1 MINLNKKNIVLCGF
15 MGSGKT
21 AVGNQLSKLTS
32 RNYVDI
38 DQYIE
43 NKSGKTISEIF
54 AESGEQY
61 FRDLEYE
68 AAKELSLKKGCII
81 SAGGGTL
88 LYERNIQVLKEN
100 GIVIF
105 LDVPLS
111 TIKYRLRND
120 KKRPLLQ
127 IPDKDRVMEELYNQ
141 RLPLYK
147 ETADYRVDGTK
158 SPIGVAK
165 DICKIIRK

>member
-1 MINLNKKNIVLCGF
+1 MNKKNIVLCGF

-88 LYERNIQVLKEN
+88 LYERNRYCYI
-100 GIVIF
+100 
-105 LDVPLS
+105 S
-111 TIKYRLRND
+111 
-120 KKRPLLQ
+120 
-127 IPDKDRVMEELYNQ
+127 
-141 RLPLYK
+141 
-147 ETADYRVDGTK
+147 
-158 SPIGVAK
+158 
-165 DICKIIRK
+165 

>member
-1 MINLNKKNIVLCGF
+1 

-21 AVGNQLSKLTS
+21 AVGKQLSRLTS
-32 RNYVDI
+32 LNYVDI
-38 DQYIE
+38 DNYIE
-43 NKSGKTISEIF
+43 RKTGKTISEIF
-54 AESGEQY
+54 AESGEQH

-68 AAKELSLKKGCII
+68 AAKELSLKKGYVI

-88 LYERNIQVLKEN
+88 LYERNVQVLKESCT
-100 GIVIF
+100 VIF

-111 TIKYRLRND
+111 AIKYRLRND
-120 KKRPLLQ
+120 TKRPLLQ
-127 IPDKDRVMEELYNQ
+127 RPDKDRVMEELYNQ

>member
-1 MINLNKKNIVLCGF
+1 

-21 AVGNQLSKLTS
+21 AVGKQLSRLTS
-32 RNYVDI
+32 LNYVDI
-38 DQYIE
+38 DNYIE
-43 NKSGKTISEIF
+43 RKTGKTISEIF

-68 AAKELSLKKGCII
+68 AAKELSLKKGYVI

-88 LYERNIQVLKEN
+88 LYERNVQVLKESCT
-100 GIVIF
+100 VIF

-111 TIKYRLRND
+111 AIKYRLRND
-120 KKRPLLQ
+120 TKRPLLQ
-127 IPDKDRVMEELYNQ
+127 RPDKDRLMEELYNQ

-147 ETADYRVDGTK
+147 EAADYRVDGTK

>member
-1 MINLNKKNIVLCGF
+1 M
-15 MGSGKT
+15 
-21 AVGNQLSKLTS
+21 
-32 RNYVDI
+32 
-38 DQYIE
+38 
-43 NKSGKTISEIF
+43 
-54 AESGEQY
+54 
-61 FRDLEYE
+61 
-68 AAKELSLKKGCII
+68 
-81 SAGGGTL
+81 
-88 LYERNIQVLKEN
+88 
-100 GIVIF
+100 
-105 LDVPLS
+105 PLS

-127 IPDKDRVMEELYNQ
+127 RPDKDRVMEELYNQ

>member
-1 MINLNKKNIVLCGF
+1 MNKKNIVLCGF

-21 AVGNQLSKLTS
+21 AVGKQLSRLTS
-32 RNYVDI
+32 LNYVDI
-38 DQYIE
+38 DNYIE
-43 NKSGKTISEIF
+43 RKTGKTISEIF

-68 AAKELSLKKGCII
+68 AAKELSLKKGYVI

-88 LYERNIQVLKEN
+88 LYERNVQVLKESCT
-100 GIVIF
+100 VIF

-111 TIKYRLRND
+111 AIKYRLRND
-120 KKRPLLQ
+120 TKRPLLQ
-127 IPDKDRVMEELYNQ
+127 RPDKDRLMEELYNQ

-147 ETADYRVDGTK
+147 EAADYRVDGTK

>member
-1 MINLNKKNIVLCGF
+1 

-21 AVGNQLSKLTS
+21 AVGKQLSRLTS
-32 RNYVDI
+32 LNYVDI
-38 DQYIE
+38 DNYIE
-43 NKSGKTISEIF
+43 RKTGKTISEIF

-68 AAKELSLKKGCII
+68 AAKELSLKKGYVI

-88 LYERNIQVLKEN
+88 LYERNVQVLKESCT
-100 GIVIF
+100 VIF

-111 TIKYRLRND
+111 AIKYRLRND
-120 KKRPLLQ
+120 TKRPLLQ
-127 IPDKDRVMEELYNQ
+127 RPDKDRVMEELYNQ

>member
-1 MINLNKKNIVLCGF
+1 

-21 AVGNQLSKLTS
+21 AVGKQLSRLTS
-32 RNYVDI
+32 LNYVDI
-38 DQYIE
+38 DNYIE
-43 NKSGKTISEIF
+43 RKTGKTISEIF
-54 AESGEQY
+54 AESGEQH

-68 AAKELSLKKGCII
+68 AAKELSLKKGYVI

-88 LYERNIQVLKEN
+88 LYERNVQVLKESCT
-100 GIVIF
+100 VIF

-111 TIKYRLRND
+111 AIKYRLRND
-120 KKRPLLQ
+120 TKRPLLQ
-127 IPDKDRVMEELYNQ
+127 RPDKDRVMEELYNQ

-147 ETADYRVDGTK
+147 EAADYRVDGTK

>member
-1 MINLNKKNIVLCGF
+1 

-21 AVGNQLSKLTS
+21 AVGNQLSILTS
-32 RNYVDI
+32 LNYVDI

-43 NKSGKTISEIF
+43 KKSGKTISEIF
-54 AESGEQY
+54 AENGEQY

-68 AAKELSLKKGCII
+68 AAKELSEKRGYVI

-88 LYERNIQVLKEN
+88 LYERNVQVLKEN

-111 TIKYRLRND
+111 IIKYRLRND

-127 IPDKDRVMEELYNQ
+127 RPDKDKVMEELYNQ

-147 ETADYRVDGTK
+147 KAADYTIDATK

-165 DICKIIRK
+165 DICKIIKK

>member
-1 MINLNKKNIVLCGF
+1 

-21 AVGNQLSKLTS
+21 AVGKQLSRLTS
-32 RNYVDI
+32 LNYVDI
-38 DQYIE
+38 DNYIE
-43 NKSGKTISEIF
+43 RKTGKTISEIF
-54 AESGEQY
+54 AESGEQH

-68 AAKELSLKKGCII
+68 AAKELSLKKGYVI

-88 LYERNIQVLKEN
+88 LYERNVQVLKESCT
-100 GIVIF
+100 VIF

-111 TIKYRLRND
+111 AIKYRLRND
-120 KKRPLLQ
+120 TKRPLLQ
-127 IPDKDRVMEELYNQ
+127 RPDKDRLMEELYNQ

-147 ETADYRVDGTK
+147 EAADYRVDGTK

>member
-1 MINLNKKNIVLCGF
+1 

-21 AVGNQLSKLTS
+21 AVGKQLSRLTS
-32 RNYVDI
+32 LNYVDI
-38 DQYIE
+38 DNYIE
-43 NKSGKTISEIF
+43 RKTGKTISEIF

-68 AAKELSLKKGCII
+68 AAKELSLKKGYVI

-88 LYERNIQVLKEN
+88 LYERNVQVLKESCT
-100 GIVIF
+100 VIF

-111 TIKYRLRND
+111 AIKYRLRND
-120 KKRPLLQ
+120 TKRPLLQ
-127 IPDKDRVMEELYNQ
+127 RPDKDRLMEELYNQ

-147 ETADYRVDGTK
+147 EAADYMVDGTK

>member
-1 MINLNKKNIVLCGF
+1 

-21 AVGNQLSKLTS
+21 AVGKQLSRLTS
-32 RNYVDI
+32 LNYVDI
-38 DQYIE
+38 DNYIE
-43 NKSGKTISEIF
+43 RKTGKTISEIF
-54 AESGEQY
+54 AESGEQH

-68 AAKELSLKKGCII
+68 VAKELSLKKGYVI

-88 LYERNIQVLKEN
+88 LYERNVQVLKESCT
-100 GIVIF
+100 VIF

-111 TIKYRLRND
+111 AIKYRLRND
-120 KKRPLLQ
+120 TKRPLLQ
-127 IPDKDRVMEELYNQ
+127 RPDKDRVMEELYNQ